1 MTNNPQHSRRDF
13 LKKSTILAAGV
24 AATANLSMPI
34 HAAGND
40 KLRIG
45 LIGCGGRGRGAVVD
59 AMGCGEANLEL
70 VAVCDIFKENATAAA
85 ELLKEQFKDRVSVT
99 PETTFDGF
107 DGYKKVIAASDVVF
121 LCTPQLFRPMMLK
134 AAVEANKHVF
144 CEKPVAADAAGVRSV
159 LESADLTKK
168 KNLSVV
174 TGLVNRYSTRVR
186 EVVERIHNGQIGKPV
201 TARADRMGGPLWT
214 RERKAGDSEMLY
226 QMRNWVNFDW
236 ISADYINDVT
246 IHQLDVALWCIG
258 DELTPVRAFGTGG
271 RLVRTAKDTGD
282 LYDSMAVVYEYEDGR
297 PLYAFSRQIPNTYGA
312 SSAYIAGEKGHA
324 AIGNVGW
331 GKVAMYGANPY
342 EAAQATVAA
351 NHLQHATLYQSIR
364 GTIPYVNNL
373 PYTAKATMAAILGKM
388 ATHCGQLMTWEEALN
403 AEAIIDP
410 ATITWDTIPPTLPD
424 ANGLYKT
431 TVPG

>member
-1 MTNNPQHSRRDF
+1 MTNNQFPSRRDF
-13 LKKSTILAAGV
+13 LKKSAILTSV
-24 AATANLSMPI
+24 ATAANFTTPV
-34 HAAGND
+34 HAAGSD

-70 VAVCDIFKENATAAA
+70 VAVCDIFKENATAAV
-85 ELLKEQFKDRVSVT
+85 ELLKEQIKDRVTVT

-107 DGYKKVIAASDVVF
+107 DGYKKVIAVSDVVF

-134 AAVEANKHVF
+134 AAVEAGKHIF

-159 LESADLTKK
+159 LESAALAKQ

-186 EVVERIHNGQIGKPV
+186 EVVERIHGGQIGKPV
-201 TARADRMGGPLWT
+201 TARANRMGGPLWT
-214 RERKAGDSEMLY
+214 RERKDGDNEMTY

-258 DELTPVRAFGTGG
+258 DKLTPVRAFGTGG

-297 PLYAFSRQIPNTYGA
+297 PLYAFSRQIPNSYGS
-312 SSAYIAGEKGHA
+312 SSAYITGEKGHA
-324 AIGNVGW
+324 EMGNVGG
-331 GKVAMYGANPY
+331 GKVAIYGANPY
-342 EAAQATVAA
+342 EAGRATVVA
-351 NHLQHATLYQSIR
+351 NHLQHATLYQSVR
-364 GTIPYVNNL
+364 GSIPYVNNL

-388 ATHCGQLMTWEEALN
+388 ATHSAQLMTWEEAFN
-403 AEAIIDP
+403 APAIIDP
-410 ATITWDTIPPTLPD
+410 ATITWDTVPPTLPD
-424 ANGLYKT
+424 ANGFYKT
-431 TVPG
+431 IVPE